1 MSLSGARI
9 LVADDQP
16 DVART
21 LTSPLRAGGAL
32 LRFVGDGQ
40 QAMEA
45 IRAGGIDL
53 LIADMK
59 MPPNEWGGLWLLEQ
73 LQQHQ
78 IEIPTLVLSGEG
90 QQRQTIQAM
99 RFGAKDW
106 ISKSRAHSELATNC
120 TMQLE
125 IAFRQGVE
133 AMATGGPGPLAYG
146 YARYQ
151 RSIGGELQ
159 YSEGLRLLEEILRFV
174 ALIGL
179 ASSDPVTGGL
189 RKLRLPAAVGKA
201 KLRHLAGG
209 NTRTSRQ
216 YGTEPVVR
224 GAEPPSDAKG
234 PQGVSGD
241 CPAAQ

>member
-99 RFGAKDW
+99 RFGARTG
-106 ISKSRAHSELATNC
+106 SRKAGPTVNWRPIARCSWKLHSVKEWRQWQRVAPARWPMDTRGINVRSVANFN
-120 TMQLE
+120 TAK
-125 IAFRQGVE
+125 AFVCSR
-133 AMATGGPGPLAYG
+133 
-146 YARYQ
+146 
-151 RSIGGELQ
+151 
-159 YSEGLRLLEEILRFV
+159 RFC
-174 ALIGL
+174 G
-179 ASSDPVTGGL
+179 SW
-189 RKLRLPAAVGKA
+189 R
-201 KLRHLAGG
+201 
-209 NTRTSRQ
+209 
-216 YGTEPVVR
+216 
-224 GAEPPSDAKG
+224 
-234 PQGVSGD
+234 
-241 CPAAQ
+241 